1 LTGPDLTYRQ
11 MTVLTVPTVGLSVCL
26 SLITTYLPLLLRRYT
41 DSATLIGV
49 AIGGEGAFAL
59 AIPLV
64 VGSLSDRVW
73 TRWGRR
79 RPFMIVGA
87 PIMAAAILLAP
98 FQPGYLS
105 IALSTFVFFAAYHLY
120 AAPYQALMPD
130 LSPVHQQGR
139 VQGFQTMMRG
149 VGMFLGMVVA
159 GFLFES
165 WEPLPF
171 VLAAFLMMGVTYV
184 AVSSIVEEPADG
196 GRLPTPRSL
205 LSGVAD
211 IWRTTRREKAIMR
224 FLTANFL
231 WESTIQGLRPFI
243 MLYFLYVL
251 GAGTRTGAALLGL
264 VGLVYIVAGMSGGF
278 LADRYGRNRV
288 LWVGLWVYLVGC
300 SLGYFVRDLRVGLLL
315 LPIFGLGGSVVL
327 TLPYAVMMTMMP
339 RARIGQFTGLFT
351 FSRGLAAVIAPV
363 VVGITIDAGE
373 AAMDRTRGYALIWP
387 FAAIVLA
394 VSLFFFRSITARHV
408 VTERDVVDAAE
419 VRL

>member
-1 LTGPDLTYRQ
+1 
-11 MTVLTVPTVGLSVCL
+11 MAVLTAPTVGLSVCL
-26 SLITTYLPLLLRRYT
+26 SLVTTYLPLLLRRYT

-59 AIPLV
+59 AIPLL

-79 RPFMIVGA
+79 RPFMIMGA
-87 PIMAAAILLAP
+87 PVMAAAILLAP

-120 AAPYQALMPD
+120 AAPYQALIPD

-149 VGMFLGMVVA
+149 AGMFLGMVVA

-171 VLAAFLMMGVTYV
+171 MLAAFLMMGLTYIT
-184 AVSSIVEEPADG
+184 VSSLVEDPGAG
-196 GRLPTPRSL
+196 SRLPLPRSL
-205 LSGVAD
+205 LSGLAD
-211 IWRTTRREKAIMR
+211 IWRTTRRETTIVR
-224 FLTANFL
+224 FLSANFL

-251 GAGTRTGAALLGL
+251 GASTRTGAALLGL
-264 VGLVYIVAGMSGGF
+264 VGLVYIVAGMSGGY
-278 LADRYGRNRV
+278 LADRYGRERV
-288 LWVGLWVYLVGC
+288 LWVGLWVYLLGC
-300 SLGYFVRDLRVGLLL
+300 AIGYFVRDIRLGLVL

-339 RARIGQFTGLFT
+339 GDRIGQFTGLFT
-351 FSRGLAAVIAPV
+351 FSRGLAAVVAPV
-363 VVGITIDAGE
+363 VVGMTIDAGE
-373 AAMDRTRGYALIWP
+373 AAMDRARGYALIWP
-387 FAAIVLA
+387 LAALALA
-394 VSLFFFRSITARHV
+394 VSLLFFRSVTARP
-408 VTERDVVDAAE
+408 EGAGAFAE
-419 VRL
+419 QGSRAG

>member
-1 LTGPDLTYRQ
+1 
-11 MTVLTVPTVGLSVCL
+11 MIVLTVPTIGLSVCL
-26 SLITTYLPLLLRRYT
+26 SLVTTYLPLLLRRYT

-87 PIMAAAILLAP
+87 PIMAAAILLSP
-98 FQPGYLS
+98 FQPGYLP

-120 AAPYQALMPD
+120 SAPYQALIPD
-130 LSPVHQQGR
+130 LSPMHQQGR

-149 VGMFLGMVVA
+149 GGMFFGMVAA
-159 GFLFES
+159 GFMFES

-184 AVSSIVEEPADG
+184 TVASIVEEPGDG
-196 GRLPTPRSL
+196 IGLPAAGSFL
-205 LSGVAD
+205 AGLAD
-211 IWRTTRREKAIMR
+211 IWRTTRREKTIVRLLA
-224 FLTANFL
+224 ANFL

-251 GAGTRTGAALLGL
+251 GAGTRMGALLLGL
-264 VGLVYIVAGMSGGF
+264 VGVVYVAAGMVGGF
-278 LADRYGRNRV
+278 LADRYSRVRV
-288 LWVGLWVYLVGC
+288 LWVGLWVYLLGC
-300 SLGYFVRDLRVGLLL
+300 SIGFFVRDLRLGFVL

-327 TLPYAVMMTMMP
+327 TLPYTVMMTIMP
-339 RARIGQFTGLFT
+339 RDRIGQFTGLFT
-351 FSRGLAAVIAPV
+351 LSRGLAAVIAPV
-363 VVGITIDAGE
+363 VVGATIDAGE

-387 FAAIVLA
+387 LAAVAIV
-394 VSLFFFRSITARHV
+394 VSLFFFRS
-408 VTERDVVDAAE
+408 VTSRLAAE
-419 VRL
+419 GARE